1 MTHKTVKIQEDTYEN
16 LSVLKNRLNMSFSDI
31 ISKLIELRL
40 TNTPK
45 YGDTAYKNLFIAT
58 HNPQDTLSYNE
69 IQDELSNRGIT
80 FNKRKIGILLQHDM
94 GVEFKVTT
102 HDHVSCRRFIG
113 VKFNNN

>member
-1 MTHKTVKIQEDTYEN
+1 MTYKAINISEETYEN
-16 LSVLKNRLNMSFSDI
+16 LSVLKNRLNASFSDV

-45 YGDTAYKNLFIAT
+45 YGDTTYKNLFIAT
-58 HNPQDTLSYNE
+58 HNPQDTLSYKE
-69 IQDELSNRGIT
+69 IQEELSNRGIT
-80 FNKRKIGILLQHDM
+80 FNKRRIGILLQRDM
-94 GVEFKVTT
+94 CVEFKVTT